1 MEQRSEQNVCILVVD
16 DEQDI
21 RRIIRILLES
31 SGYQVAEAPNGLAAV
46 EYIRQQPNVDLV
58 LMDIMMPGLN
68 GIEASRAIRER
79 CSAPILFLTAKTQE
93 RDKLEAYQ
101 AGGDDYLAKPFSH
114 AELMMKVESLLR
126 RYRVYKGKTSG
137 QLLRADVMLNEPG
150 RRVLRGGRPVELTE
164 TEFEILCFL
173 AARRGSVV
181 SVEQIYEGV
190 WHEKYMPSSTN
201 TVMVHIVNLRKKL
214 EEDPANPRLIRTV
227 WGKGYQID

>member
-79 CSAPILFLTAKTQE
+79 CSAPNFVPDGKDAGA
-93 RDKLEAYQ
+93 RQ
-101 AGGDDYLAKPFSH
+101 AGGVSGG
-114 AELMMKVESLLR
+114 R
-126 RYRVYKGKTSG
+126 RRLSG
-137 QLLRADVMLNEPG
+137 QAVFPRGADDE
-150 RRVLRGGRPVELTE
+150 GGIT
-164 TEFEILCFL
+164 
-173 AARRGSVV
+173 AAAL
-181 SVEQIYEGV
+181 
-190 WHEKYMPSSTN
+190 PC
-201 TVMVHIVNLRKKL
+201 L
-214 EEDPANPRLIRTV
+214 
-227 WGKGYQID
+227 

>member
-101 AGGDDYLAKPFSH
+101 AGGDDYRAKPLSH

-137 QLLRADVMLNEPG
+137 QLLRADVMLDEPG